1 MGKFLRVLQ
10 KAGLVEVDPADASA
24 DLEAEVLASVPS
36 LPIDD
41 PATAAPAPILSE
53 AESRI
58 EESRSFE
65 VLYAERGVPSS
76 PFPAEKLLKL
86 IDGLRAM
93 EPSVRKA
100 AVLAMDSADDS
111 WTIDDAALDASRKI
125 RALNDTKALLAQQ
138 AASQAAHAQERLQVR
153 EQRQGE
159 ALAAIRQQITD
170 LEALMQREVEKATA
184 EKAALGAEVKSAQE
198 ASLRES
204 ARLDVEIARL
214 QEVLDTFVPPAVVP
228 GGAAAPRS

>member
-10 KAGLVEVDPADASA
+10 KAGLVEVDAADAAA
-24 DLEAEVLASVPS
+24 DLEADVLASVPAPPDEAPS
-36 LPIDD
+36 SV
-41 PATAAPAPILSE
+41 PAPVLSE

-93 EPSVRKA
+93 EPAVRKA

-125 RALNDTKALLAQQ
+125 KALRETKTLLAQQ
-138 AASQAAHAQERLQVR
+138 AASQAAHAQERLQAR
-153 EQRQGE
+153 EQRQTE
-159 ALAAIRQQITD
+159 ALTVIRQQIAD

-184 EKAALGAEVKSAQE
+184 EKAALGADVKSAQE

-214 QEVLDTFVPPAVVP
+214 QEVLDTFVPPAAVP
-228 GGAAAPRS
+228 GGAVSPSRS